1 MMTTLPTTMIICRD
15 CQTDMKADY
24 CMLTDATWHQAAP
37 EFTNTE
43 ETGDELLCIRCL
55 ERRLGRELHFGDF
68 TQCRLNQMVVYNPE
82 SSPLL
87 RDRMWRDPPTATTDS

>member
-24 CMLTDATWHQAAP
+24 YMLTDATWHQAAP

-43 ETGDELLCIRCL
+43 ETSCYVFVASSAASDESCISR
-55 ERRLGRELHFGDF
+55 DF
-68 TQCRLNQMVVYNPE
+68 TQCRLNQMVVYNSE